1 MKTQT
6 KIMMVLFTLTLALGT
21 LVLLYASDD
30 VLRRFRWFVLNDPLQ
45 LIADVTLGLRTSS
58 GLWYGWISLSAMI
71 MVGVTI
77 KLAMNA
83 ELRAFSN
90 RLVEAEVAK
99 AELETALQ
107 DSLWKEKHARGA
119 KDDAMKD
126 LQASVG
132 KLMVAEHQLI
142 ESKQLLEIQ
151 DKELNA
157 LRSQVNMLGEQP
169 SETASA
175 SVQEERELRNELRK
189 KTELL
194 QAKEIAVRELENTL
208 NGKVHALEN
217 QLVTKEQLLKD
228 HDKELTTLQQELNKA
243 RATRNQAEN
252 SLAEELKKEKQAL
265 QVKDSAIKELEQNLT
280 AKIRTLNVQLSEKQ
294 ELLQSRNLELETLKA
309 EVNGWTKQA
318 ADATSA
324 RDRAENVLQQELKK
338 KTELLQSKDAAF
350 RELRESSTN
359 TVYALENQL
368 NDKEKLLSERDKE
381 LATLKV
387 QLTRT
392 GAAKNQ
398 VESSLAE
405 ELRKERDALRAK
417 DSAIKE
423 LEKEWRGKLHGLETQ
438 MAEKQE
444 LLQVRTTDLEALKS
458 ELGLLTARVTEAALS
473 KERTEKVLQQ
483 ELKKKTELLQS
494 KELAFKELETNLA
507 ARFRDLESQVNAKES
522 SLRDHNIELDA
533 LRSQLTKM
541 GAAKQD
547 VEDLLRKEL
556 GKTKAVLETKDSAIK
571 ELEEG
576 LNKTARSLENQL
588 RERDTLLS
596 SRDRE
601 LETLRSEVG
610 TLKARLTK
618 MASTP
623 VRTEG
628 LAQEKLL
635 TATTLKEIEEGSKR
649 IRALESLLS
658 EKEEIVKHNDEKIE
672 RLESELKEKR
682 KELAR
687 HEIEVWQDIEKRGLW
702 KRRLAKFGISL
713 KD

>member
-1 MKTQT
+1 
-6 KIMMVLFTLTLALGT
+6 L
-21 LVLLYASDD
+21 
-30 VLRRFRWFVLNDPLQ
+30 
-45 LIADVTLGLRTSS
+45 
-58 GLWYGWISLSAMI
+58 
-71 MVGVTI
+71 
-77 KLAMNA
+77 
-83 ELRAFSN
+83 
-90 RLVEAEVAK
+90 EA
-99 AELETALQ
+99 
-107 DSLWKEKHARGA
+107 
-119 KDDAMKD
+119 
-126 LQASVG
+126 
-132 KLMVAEHQLI
+132 
-142 ESKQLLEIQ
+142 
-151 DKELNA
+151 
-157 LRSQVNMLGEQP
+157 
-169 SETASA
+169 
-175 SVQEERELRNELRK
+175 
-189 KTELL
+189 
-194 QAKEIAVRELENTL
+194 
-208 NGKVHALEN
+208 
-217 QLVTKEQLLKD
+217 
-228 HDKELTTLQQELNKA
+228 
-243 RATRNQAEN
+243 
-252 SLAEELKKEKQAL
+252 
-265 QVKDSAIKELEQNLT
+265 
-280 AKIRTLNVQLSEKQ
+280 
-294 ELLQSRNLELETLKA
+294 LKA
-309 EVNGWTKQA
+309 EVNTLTRAEAEA
-318 ADATSA
+318 ASA

-338 KTELLQSKDAAF
+338 KTELLMSKDAAF
-350 RELRESSTN
+350 KELRESST
-359 TVYALENQL
+359 TRVYALENQL
-368 NDKEKLLSERDKE
+368 NDKEKLLRERDKE
-381 LATLKV
+381 LETFKA

-405 ELRKERDALRAK
+405 ELRKEREALRTK
-417 DSAIKE
+417 DSGIKE
-423 LEKEWRGKLHGLETQ
+423 LEKEWRGKLHALETQ

-458 ELGLLTARVTEAALS
+458 ELSLLTARVTEAALS